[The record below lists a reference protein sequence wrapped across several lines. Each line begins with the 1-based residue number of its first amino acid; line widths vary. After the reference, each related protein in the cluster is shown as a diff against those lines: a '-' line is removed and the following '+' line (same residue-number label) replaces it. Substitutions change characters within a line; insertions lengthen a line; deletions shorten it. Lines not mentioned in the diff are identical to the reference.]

1 MVKRYMSG
9 KRKILI
15 FISILGLKTL
25 ERATYTDK
33 RLSKIHYIS
42 HHKEGLARKINNM
55 LDRLLGFDLSSQHVA
70 AENYQLMNYGIGTQ
84 NKSVQMISIFFI

>member
-1 MVKRYMSG
+1 MT
-9 KRKILI
+9 ILM

-42 HHKEGLARKINNM
+42 HHKEDLARKMNNM
-55 LDRLLGFDLSSQHVA
+55 LDRLLGFDLSSQYVA
-70 AENYQLMNYGIGTQ
+70 AENYQLMNYGIGNQ
-84 NKSVQMISIFFI
+84 IKSVQIMSIIVLYDKEGI